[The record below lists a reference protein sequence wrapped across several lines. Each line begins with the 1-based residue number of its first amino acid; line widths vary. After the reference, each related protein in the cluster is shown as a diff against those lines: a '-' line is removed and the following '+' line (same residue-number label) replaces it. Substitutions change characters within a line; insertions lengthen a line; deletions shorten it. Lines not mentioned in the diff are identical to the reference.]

1 MDTDTLTVIGI
12 VVTIVGIIIGIIQLS
27 KKSNDVT
34 MNSNE
39 NSNIINSSPDVHIGD
54 TIHGNKYGGDNVH
67 GNKEVHY
74 HNKKE

>member
-1 MDTDTLTVIGI
+1 MDTDTLTVIGV
-12 VVTIVGIIIGIIQLS
+12 VVTIVGIIVGIIQLS

-39 NSNIINSSPDVHIGD
+39 NSNIIDSPRDVQIGD
-54 TIHGNKYGGDNVH
+54 TIYGDKYGGDNVH
-67 GNKEVHY
+67 GSKEVNY